1 MISDPTPLESNLF
14 ATSRSH
20 RAPLVANTSQR
31 TAGDRRF
38 YDRCG
43 PFSVAKIAASV
54 GGNTIGGE
62 RQISGLASLHAAC
75 ATDVSFIS
83 GRRYLSALSGARAGA
98 VIVGASLAHAVPPAV
113 DAIICA
119 DPDSAWAVTSA
130 LFYPPQFATPGV
142 HATACVAG
150 DAFVH
155 ATAEVGAFACIESG
169 ADIGPKCRIGAY
181 SYIGHGVQ
189 LGSDCCLGAHVS
201 INYAILGKRVRLFS
215 GVRIGQEGFGFSA
228 TKDGFVSA
236 PQLGRVILCDGV
248 EVGANSTIDR
258 GSVADTIIGAGSRID
273 NLVQIGH
280 NVKIGRCCVIV
291 AQVGIAG
298 STVLEDFV
306 QIGGQAALASHLHI
320 GTGVQ
325 IGAQAG
331 LIADAPAHAVLL
343 GSPAQ
348 RRQEFFR
355 QIVTLKRITRKSRST
370 KSAVAS

>member
-1 MISDPTPLESNLF
+1 MISDPTPLENNLF

-38 YDRCG
+38 YKRCG

-62 RQISGLASLHAAC
+62 RQISGLAPLHAAC
-75 ATDVSFIS
+75 ATDVSFIN
-83 GRRYLSALSGARAGA
+83 GRRYLSVLSGARAGA
-98 VIVGASLAHAVPPAV
+98 VIVGPSLAHAVPPAI

-119 DPDSAWAVTSA
+119 DPDAAWAVTSA
-130 LFYPPQFATPGV
+130 LFYPPQRATPGV

-155 ATAEVGAFACIESG
+155 ASAEVGAFACIESG

-201 INYAILGKRVRLFS
+201 INYAILGKRVRLFA

-228 TKDGFVSA
+228 TNDGFVSA
-236 PQLGRVILCDGV
+236 PQLGRVILCDDV

-280 NVKIGRCCVIV
+280 NVKIGRC
-291 AQVGIAG
+291 
-298 STVLEDFV
+298 
-306 QIGGQAALASHLHI
+306 
-320 GTGVQ
+320 
-325 IGAQAG
+325 
-331 LIADAPAHAVLL
+331 
-343 GSPAQ
+343 
-348 RRQEFFR
+348 
-355 QIVTLKRITRKSRST
+355 
-370 KSAVAS
+370 